1 MMMRGTWLTM
11 TVLMLAGC
19 ASTPNSTP
27 GRDSAPDH
35 VPVDPWA
42 VPEPVPKAEPRSR
55 YGNPAN
61 YKVFGKR
68 YRVLESAKG
77 YRERGLASWYGSKF
91 HGRRTSS
98 GEPYDMFAITAAHK
112 TLPLPTY
119 VRVRNLEN
127 GRTLIVRVNDRGPFH
142 PGRIIDLSYTAA
154 VRLGVYQK
162 GSAKVEVTAL
172 TDVPRSVTAATSQPP
187 AAAPAA
193 PPDELDVLIDELRKA
208 PGDPLPERLPFLQI
222 AAFRNMSACVETKD
236 ALIQQNLLAISIHES
251 GAICQV
257 LQGPFAS
264 DQDAHTQ
271 AKALRALGHSP
282 VISYP

>member
-1 MMMRGTWLTM
+1 MRMRGVWIGVTAALLT
-11 TVLMLAGC
+11 AC
-19 ASTPNSTP
+19 SSTPTSTP
-27 GRDSAPDH
+27 GRDSAPGH
-35 VPVDPWA
+35 VPIDPWA
-42 VPEPVPKAEPRSR
+42 VPEPVPKIEPRSR

-61 YKVFGKR
+61 YEVFGKR

-77 YRERGLASWYGSKF
+77 YRERGLASWYGTKF

-119 VRVRNLEN
+119 VQVRNLEN
-127 GRTLIVRVNDRGPFH
+127 GRSLIVRVNDRGPFH

-162 GSAKVEVTAL
+162 GSAKVEVVAL
-172 TDVPRSVTAATSQPP
+172 TEVPP
-187 AAAPAA
+187 APAVPA
-193 PPDELDVLIDELRKA
+193 KQQGPPPAEDELDALINNLRTA
-208 PGDPLPERLPFLQI
+208 PGGPLPERLPFLQI
-222 AAFRNMSACVETKD
+222 AAFRNMNACVETKD
-236 ALIQQNLLAISIHES
+236 ALIRQNLLAISIREQ
-251 GAICQV
+251 GAVCQV

-264 DQDAHTQ
+264 DQEAQTQ
-271 AKALRALGHSP
+271 AQALRALGHSP